1 MEKVQKIL
9 RPFPAREFGKS
20 AATYF
25 LVNRQPERSG
35 KTSKKGMVIKME
47 FIHEEN
53 RIAVYS
59 AENTVIA
66 EVTFPAA
73 ADGTVDVNHT
83 FVDSSLRGKG
93 VAGTLM
99 EELVAE
105 LRRTG
110 KKAKL
115 SCSYAIG
122 WFEKHPECG
131 DVLNG

>member
-1 MEKVQKIL
+1 
-9 RPFPAREFGKS
+9 
-20 AATYF
+20 
-25 LVNRQPERSG
+25 
-35 KTSKKGMVIKME
+35 ME

-66 EVTFPAA
+66 EVTFPDAE
-73 ADGTVDVNHT
+73 DGIVDVNHT
-83 FVDSSLRGKG
+83 FVDHCLRGKG

-110 KKAKL
+110 RKAKL